1 MKRRYL
7 WIVAVVLAAAV
18 VAVGIWMLAKPAPSW
33 TGSAPDAVVYD
44 ANGNA
49 VKLSDFA
56 GKPVVLNFWASWCG
70 PCKME
75 MPDFNE
81 AYLELG
87 DEVQFVMVN
96 LTDGQQ
102 ETVAGVSAFVAQQG
116 YTFPVYYDTASS
128 AAAAYGIHSIPT
140 TFFIDAEGNVVSHA
154 VGAISASRLRQGIE
168 EILKGR

>member
-1 MKRRYL
+1 MKRKVL
-7 WIVAVVLAAAV
+7 WSIAAVLAAVVL
-18 VAVGIWMLAKPAPSW
+18 AVGIWMHTRPAPTW
-33 TGSAPDAVVYD
+33 TGSAPDAVIYD
-44 ANGNA
+44 IEGNA
-49 VKLSDFA
+49 LRLSDFA

-81 AYLELG
+81 AYLEMG

-102 ETVAGVSAFVAQQG
+102 ETVAGVSAFIAQLG
-116 YTFPVYYDTASS
+116 YSFPVYYDTAGS
-128 AAAAYGIHSIPT
+128 AASAYGIRSIPT

-154 VGAISASRLRQGIE
+154 VGAISASRLRQGIQQ
-168 EILKGR
+168 ILAGR